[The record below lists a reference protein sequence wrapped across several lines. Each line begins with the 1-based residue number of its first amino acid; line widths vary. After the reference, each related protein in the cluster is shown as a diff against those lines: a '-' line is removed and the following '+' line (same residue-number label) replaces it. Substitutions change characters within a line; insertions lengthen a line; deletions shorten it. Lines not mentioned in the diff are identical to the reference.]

1 MSDMEIKNAAQPFDA
16 AHTAAPFTQKE
27 LWDFFHESPHS
38 TSKHI
43 LILYSLAVGMN
54 AQAILDLGLGATT
67 RVLRMATARTGGVV
81 SSCDADIQ
89 RFSHLLQQQDDH
101 WRLFLCASEKLLS
114 TAVGPFDLV
123 VHDAAHDYYQVKMDL
138 DLILPQMRT
147 FGMICVHD
155 VQQVDLA
162 PAMLAAIQDATRN
175 WKVSATLLPF
185 NAGLAIIR
193 IEKGR
198 HPAADTHGGLLPD
211 GRFDTALS
219 PVTCSFSGQTN
230 YAGAKASLPY
240 LIRWK
245 LRKLLMRW

>member
-1 MSDMEIKNAAQPFDA
+1 MSDVQIQNAAQPFDA
-16 AHTAAPFTQKE
+16 AYTVAPFTQSE

-38 TSKHI
+38 TSKHL
-43 LILYSLAVGMN
+43 LILYSLVVGMN

-67 RVLRMATARTGGVV
+67 RVLRMAAARTGGIV
-81 SSCDADIQ
+81 SSCDVDIQ

-101 WRLFLCASEKLLS
+101 WRLFLGPSEKLLS

-123 VHDAAHDYYQVKMDL
+123 VHDAAHDYFQVKLDL

-162 PAMLAAIQDATRN
+162 PAMISAIQDATHD
-175 WKVSATLLPF
+175 WQVSATILPF

-198 HPAADTHGGLLPD
+198 HPAAETRGGLLPD
-211 GRFDTALS
+211 GRFDTALR
-219 PVTCSFSGQTN
+219 PVTCNFSGDTQ
-230 YAGAKASLPY
+230 YAGAKASLSY

-245 LRKLLMRW
+245 LRKMLLGW